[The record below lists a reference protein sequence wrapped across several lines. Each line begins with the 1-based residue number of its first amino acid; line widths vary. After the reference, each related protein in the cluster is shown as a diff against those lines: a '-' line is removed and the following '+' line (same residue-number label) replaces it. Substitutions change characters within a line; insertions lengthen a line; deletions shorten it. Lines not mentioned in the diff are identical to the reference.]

1 MGALVIPAHID
12 EFSGLSDMSHDNIC
26 KLLDR
31 KYINAVQVVNND
43 ICDNYANEGIAMIS
57 KN

>member
-1 MGALVIPAHID
+1 
-12 EFSGLSDMSHDNIC
+12 MSHDNIC

-43 ICDNYANEGIAMIS
+43 IWDNYANEGIAMIS